1 MTTLKALLLTASLSV
16 ATVSVAQEPSGIII
30 SLLQEAGSYG
40 VLILLG
46 WFSLRYL
53 SRQNEE
59 SKLELKEINERY
71 RADILKITELFT
83 KSLGEIN
90 SNLEHL
96 TTRVEALSSEISKK

>member
-16 ATVSVAQEPSGIII
+16 ATVSVAQEPSSIII
-30 SLLQEAGSYG
+30 SLLQEVGSWG
-40 VLILLG
+40 VLLFLG
-46 WFSLRYL
+46 WYALRYL

-59 SKLELKEINERY
+59 SKHELKEINERY
-71 RADILKITELFT
+71 RADILKITESFT

-96 TTRVEALSSEISKK
+96 TARVEAVSSEIKKK